1 MTMWKIM
8 ALAALIAPLPAA
20 AHEVWVERDA
30 SGPARIYLGEP
41 NEPVPDAGDPEF
53 HRLKA
58 PKVSQGTDK
67 AVATVR
73 RANHIE
79 AAPSVAGD
87 VRVQDDAVFAP
98 WKTDEGMQAATYYAR
113 AGRTEVKEAL
123 DFEFVP
129 VAPNSD
135 RFSLRFR
142 GQPVP
147 AADVTIIAPGYWQ
160 KAFTSDA
167 KGEVE
172 VPNQGD
178 GRYLLSA
185 SHTENAEKKVRDV
198 TLASTVHVTT
208 LTFTR

>member
-1 MTMWKIM
+1 MTLWKIM
-8 ALAALIAPLPAA
+8 ALAALAAPIPAA

-41 NEPVPDAGDPEF
+41 NEAVPDAGDPEF
-53 HRLKA
+53 PRLKA
-58 PKVSQGTDK
+58 PKVSQGTNK

-73 RANHIE
+73 RGNHIE
-79 AAPSVAGD
+79 AALPGGGD
-87 VRVQDDAVFAP
+87 VRVQDDAIFDP
-98 WKTDEGMQAATYYAR
+98 WKSREGMQAVVFYAR
-113 AGRTEVKEAL
+113 AGRSEAAEAL

-129 VAPNSD
+129 VAPSAD

-147 AADVTIIAPGYWQ
+147 DSHVTIIAPGYWQ
-160 KAFTSDA
+160 KTFTSDA

-172 VPNQGD
+172 VPQKGD

-185 SHTENAEKKVRDV
+185 SHTENAEKKVGDV
-198 TLASTVHVTT
+198 AVSSVIHTTT
-208 LTFTR
+208 LTFSR